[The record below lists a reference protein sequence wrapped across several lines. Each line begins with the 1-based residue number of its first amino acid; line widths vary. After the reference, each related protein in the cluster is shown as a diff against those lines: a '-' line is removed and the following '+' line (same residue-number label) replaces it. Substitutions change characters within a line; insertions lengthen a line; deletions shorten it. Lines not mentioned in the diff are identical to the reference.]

1 MSIIQT
7 IRDKGAAIVIGVI
20 ALSLIG
26 FLLMDARS
34 GAGKGL
40 FGGGNNRIIGSV
52 NGEDIDI
59 DEFNTRVKTAE
70 EQYQNSAPRSQIMQT
85 VWDQVVGERILT
97 DQFEKLGLTFTPQEM
112 SSIILSENAPQ
123 ALKQAFSDPQTGQY
137 DIEKARQ
144 WLRETKKSK
153 NEEQRAAISA
163 QVIEPMRLNSLY
175 TKYTSLIGGSVYI
188 PAWMGAKENEENKL
202 FANISYVAIPYSD
215 LSDSTVKVTDDDI
228 ERYLE
233 KSKLRYKQEAGRMI
247 SYVSF
252 SATPNI
258 KDSMVAKASL
268 LSLQNNFAAD
278 TNPKAF
284 LSRNLSAMNYFDGY
298 TPKSKLQMPFKDSII
313 SLADGGVF
321 GPYLDG
327 GNYVLAKEVS
337 TKILPDSIK
346 CRHILIGTTGPQS
359 GQPIMA
365 DTLAKQKIDS
375 VENAIKNGADFN
387 TLEAIYSTDKAAH
400 KDSGVMTFDLAAI
413 QSENF
418 AKEFGDFLLNEKGET
433 KKVIKTQFGWHYI
446 EILEKKNPESAYKIA
461 YMAKEIVPSDETIN
475 AANLAATRLSGM
487 ARDEKAFD
495 KYVKENGLNKVS
507 APNVVKENDYQLGSL
522 QDARQIVKWAFDAKE
537 GEVSEP
543 ISLKDE
549 YVVAVV
555 SKKIGEGLPDVKTA
569 RPLVET
575 NVRNEKKAAEIK
587 KKLGNPATL
596 EGAAAIYKKSVL
608 STGSD
613 STLTFNAFIINGVGS
628 EPKVAGASFNK
639 QYLQKVSPP
648 IEGNT
653 GVFVIKVNS
662 VNQKPADPPGV
673 AAQKKSARI
682 LEIIQG
688 GQGQMRPGVG
698 ALGGS
703 YNALKKMADIKDKRS
718 KFF

>member
-40 FGGGNNRIIGSV
+40 FGGDNKVIGSV
-52 NGEDIDI
+52 NGKDIEV
-59 DEFNTRVKTAE
+59 DEFNARVKTAE
-70 EQYQNSAPRSQIMQT
+70 EQYRNNASHQQIIQN
-85 VWDQVVGERILT
+85 VWEQMVDQKIIT
-97 DQFEKLGLTFTPQEM
+97 DQFDKLGITFTAQEM
-112 SSIILSENAPQ
+112 SSIILSENAPE

-137 DIEKARQ
+137 DVEKARQ

-153 NEEQRAAISA
+153 NEEQRAAISS
-163 QVIEPMRLNSLY
+163 QIIEPMRLNSLY
-175 TKYTSLIGGSVYI
+175 TKYTSMIGGSVYI
-188 PAWMGAKENEENKL
+188 PAWMAAKENEENKL
-202 FANISYVAIPYSD
+202 FAAISYVAIPYGD
-215 LSDSTVKVTDDDI
+215 ISDSTINVTDDDI
-228 ERYLE
+228 ENYIE
-233 KSKLRYKQEAGRMI
+233 KNKIRYKQEAGRMI

-252 SATPNI
+252 SATPNT
-258 KDSMVAKASL
+258 KDSIVAKASVMTL
-268 LSLQNNFAAD
+268 KNSFAAD
-278 TNPKAF
+278 TNAKAF
-284 LSRNLSAMNYFDGY
+284 VSRNLSAINYFDGY
-298 TPKSKLQMPFKDSII
+298 VLKSKLQMPVKDSII
-313 SLADGGVF
+313 SLPDGGVY

-327 GNYVLAKEVS
+327 GNYVLAKKVS

-346 CRHILIGTTGPQS
+346 CRHILVGTADPQT

-365 DTLAKQKIDS
+365 DSVAKQKIDS
-375 VENAIKNGADFN
+375 IENAIKGGADFN
-387 TLEAIYSTDKAAH
+387 TLEANYSTDKVAH
-400 KDSGVMTFDLAAI
+400 KDNGVMTFDLAGI

-418 AKEFGDFLLNEKGET
+418 AKEFADFLLNEKGET

-446 EILEKKNPESAYKIA
+446 EILEKKNPEPAYKVA

-475 AANLAATRLSGM
+475 SANVAATKLSGM
-487 ARDEKAFD
+487 ARDEKAFE
-495 KYVKENGLNKVS
+495 KYVKENGLIKIS
-507 APNVVKENDYQLGSL
+507 PPTAVKEMDYQVGGL
-522 QDARQIVKWAFDAKE
+522 QDAREVVKWAFSAKE

-543 ISLKDE
+543 FSLKDQ

-555 SKKIGEGLPDVKTA
+555 SRKIPEGVPDAKTA
-569 RPLVET
+569 RPMVET
-575 NVRNEKKAAEIK
+575 IVRNKKKAAEIV
-587 KKLGNPATL
+587 KKLGTPTTL
-596 EGAAAIYKKSVL
+596 EGAAAIYKKQVL
-608 STGSD
+608 TTGND
-613 STLTFNAFIINGVGS
+613 STLTFNAFIINGVGN

-653 GVFVIKVNS
+653 GVFVMKVNAI
-662 VNQKPADPPGV
+662 NQKPPDPPAV
-673 AAQKKSARI
+673 AAQKKSAR
-682 LEIIQG
+682 LTEIIQG

-703 YNALKKMADIKDKRS
+703 FNALKKMAEVKDKRS